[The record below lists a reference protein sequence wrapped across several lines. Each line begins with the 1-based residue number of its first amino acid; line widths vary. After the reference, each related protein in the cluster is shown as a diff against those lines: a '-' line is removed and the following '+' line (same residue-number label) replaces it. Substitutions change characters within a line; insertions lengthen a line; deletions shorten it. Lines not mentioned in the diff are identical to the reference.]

1 MTITKTATNSLGD
14 LATIKTVTTG
24 GGTFYS
30 VRIYTEE
37 SGSDEPYRL
46 QIAHADADRKTKAEL
61 TDSQIL
67 QKHLETS
74 LARYGFTRKDLK
86 Q

>member
-14 LATIKTVTTG
+14 LATIQTVTTA

-30 VRIYTEE
+30 VKIYTEE
-37 SGSDEPYRL
+37 AGGDEPYRL
-46 QIAHADADRKTKAEL
+46 QIAHADADKKTRADLSDNE
-61 TDSQIL
+61 IL

-74 LARYGFTRKDLK
+74 LARYGFTAKDFK

>member
-1 MTITKTATNSLGD
+1 MRTATNSLGD
-14 LATIKTVTTG
+14 LATIKTVTTP

-37 SGSDEPYRL
+37 AGGDEPYRL
-46 QIAHADADRKTKAEL
+46 QIAHSDADKKTNAALSDE
-61 TDSQIL
+61 QVL
-67 QKHLETS
+67 QKHLATS
-74 LARYGFTRKDLK
+74 LARYGFTAKDLK

>member
-1 MTITKTATNSLGD
+1 MRTATNSLGD
-14 LATIKTVTTG
+14 LATVKVVTTA

-30 VRIYTEE
+30 VKIYTEAA
-37 SGSDEPYRL
+37 GGGEPYRL
-46 QIAHADADRKTKAEL
+46 QIAHADADKKTRADLSDNE
-61 TDSQIL
+61 IL

-74 LARYGFTRKDLK
+74 LARYGFTAKDFK

>member
-1 MTITKTATNSLGD
+1 MKTATNSLGD
-14 LATIKTVTTG
+14 LATIKTVTTA
-24 GGTFYS
+24 GGTFYN
-30 VRIYTEE
+30 VRIYTE
-37 SGSDEPYRL
+37 GAGGDEPYRL
-46 QIAHADADRKTKAEL
+46 QISHSDADRKTKAEL

>member
-1 MTITKTATNSLGD
+1 MRTATNSLGD
-14 LATIKTVTTG
+14 LATIKTVTTP
-24 GGTFYS
+24 GGTFFS
-30 VRIYTEE
+30 VKIYTEE
-37 SGSDEPYRL
+37 AGGAEPYRL

-67 QKHLETS
+67 QQHLETS
-74 LARYGFTRKDLK
+74 LARYWFTRKDLT

>member
-1 MTITKTATNSLGD
+1 MKTAKNSLGD
-14 LATIKTVTTG
+14 LATIKTVTTA

-46 QIAHADADRKTKAEL
+46 QIAHADADKKANATLSDE
-61 TDSQIL
+61 QVL
-67 QKHLETS
+67 QKHLATS
-74 LARYGFTRKDLK
+74 LARYGFTAKDLK

>member
-1 MTITKTATNSLGD
+1 MRTTATNSLGD
-14 LATIKTVTTG
+14 LATIKTVTTA

-30 VRIYTEE
+30 VKNYTEE
-37 SGSDEPYRL
+37 AGGEEPYRL
-46 QIAHADADRKTKAEL
+46 QIAHSDADKKTRADLSDNE
-61 TDSQIL
+61 IL

-74 LARYGFTRKDLK
+74 LARYGFTAKDLK

>member
-1 MTITKTATNSLGD
+1 MKTATNSLGD
-14 LATIKTVTTG
+14 LAIIRTITTA

-30 VRIYTEE
+30 VKIYTEE
-37 SGSDEPYRL
+37 MTGDDEPCRL
-46 QIAHADADRKTKAEL
+46 QIAHADADKKTRADLSDNE
-61 TDSQIL
+61 IL

-74 LARYGFTRKDLK
+74 LARYGFTAKDLK

>member
-1 MTITKTATNSLGD
+1 MRTATNSLGD

-30 VRIYTEE
+30 VRIYTDEVG
-37 SGSDEPYRL
+37 SGEPYRL
-46 QIAHADADRKTKAEL
+46 QIAHSDADKKTRSDL
-61 TDSQIL
+61 TDGQIL

-74 LARYGFTRKDLK
+74 LARYGFTAKDLTK
-86 Q
+86 